1 MTMKIVHFS
10 SQEEFRKWLV
20 KNHAAASELFVGLH
34 KKSSGKKGAT
44 YSEVLD
50 EALCFGWI
58 DGVRRSVNAESY
70 VIRFTRRKS
79 KSIWSLVNVRH
90 VGRLQKA
97 GKMAQ
102 PGLKAFAA
110 REKHRTGIYSFE
122 QKRPGLSAEYK
133 KLFSA
138 NTRAWEFFA
147 EQAPWYQRTAGYWV
161 SSAKQEETRMRRLAK
176 LMEVSA
182 NGRRLD
188 QLTPKAARKSA
199 ANPAVVAGYAS

>member
-10 SQEEFRKWLV
+10 SQEELRKWLV
-20 KNHAAASELFVGLH
+20 KNHAAASELFVGFH
-34 KKSSGKKGAT
+34 KKSSRKKGAT
-44 YSEVLD
+44 YSEALD

-58 DGVRRSVNAESY
+58 DGVRRSIDADSY
-70 VIRFTRRKS
+70 MIRFTPRRP

-90 VGRLQKA
+90 VERLQKA
-97 GKMAQ
+97 GKMAE
-102 PGLKAFAA
+102 PGLKAFAL
-110 REKHRTGIYSFE
+110 REKHRSGIYSFE
-122 QKRPGLSAEYK
+122 QKRPGLSAKYK

-147 EQAPWYQRTAGYWV
+147 KQAPWYQRTAGYWV

-188 QLTPKAARKSA
+188 QMTPKSERKSA
-199 ANPAVVAGYAS
+199 A

>member
-1 MTMKIVHFS
+1 MMKIVYFS
-10 SQEEFRKWLV
+10 SQKEFRKWLV
-20 KNHAAASELFVGLH
+20 KNHAAASELFVGFH

-44 YSEVLD
+44 YSEALD

-70 VIRFTRRKS
+70 TIRFTPRKS

-90 VGRLQKA
+90 VERLRKA
-97 GKMAQ
+97 EKMAE

-110 REKHRTGIYSFE
+110 REKRRTGIYSFE
-122 QKRPGLSAEYK
+122 QKRPGLSAKYK

-138 NTRAWEFFA
+138 NARAWEFFA
-147 EQAPWYQRTAGYWV
+147 KQAPWYQRTAGYWA
-161 SSAKQEETRMRRLAK
+161 SSAKQEKTRMRRLAK

-199 ANPAVVAGYAS
+199 AQSEE